1 MNFPLKFIEIV
12 KKLNFN
18 ASTKILINGYQSKKV
33 IISKGVRQGD
43 PLSLFLFLLAAE
55 PMVAA
60 INHSTA
66 IQGLGVGKY
75 QNIKCPSYA
84 DDLTLTL
91 RGKRSVG
98 KAFELIENFAKA
110 SGLKLN
116 KQKTNGLKIK
126 NSNNRNTG
134 LPSINWAN
142 KTIKVL
148 GTQIGMVNSKLI
160 WQEAIEKVR
169 QERNFITVPFQ
180 TWQAKAVLAKSKL
193 LPQITYTASTY
204 PLNTASQ
211 RTVEFLFLN
220 YLVDNHSVNP
230 SMEKLQQA
238 TIDGGINYPN
248 PQIYCDLFYIR
259 NLFEYFK
266 TRDQFLPFN
275 THTYIIEYEAG
286 RHLSRI
292 FDLKTLNNLPHR
304 DSPSPFYKHAIEIL
318 KKYKITLP
326 EMLKG
331 KLRSIYRRIIANP
344 DYPNTKSKQMN
355 RQRWLLAHH
364 PILPNYIKTFNYRI
378 LWNLLSLRRDP
389 NPNSCPLCRQGQD
402 TATHLFVNCIEVKK
416 AWDTIEIILQ
426 KITNLQKDSLNPLFP
441 INYYLNDDFRNF
453 AEKITILLSI
463 TNYSIWQLRIKSDK
477 ENLKPSQKII
487 LARLYNYCAIRE
499 KKEMK
504 KADQGYHNTFKDLK
518 HELIQ
523 QLETLI

>member
-1 MNFPLKFIEIV
+1 MANRLKTIIGTLVQEHQYAKPGSLISTATILFRDLYWAATQINSEAFFVSIDFQKAFDSVDHSWLHRVLQKMNFPLKFIEIV

-18 ASTKILINGYQSKKV
+18 ASTKILINGYQSEKV

-43 PLSLFLFLLAAE
+43 PLSLFLFLLAVE
-55 PMVAA
+55 PMVPA

-126 NSNNRNTG
+126 NCSNRNAG

-148 GTQIGMVNSKLI
+148 GTQIGTVNSKLI
-160 WQEAIEKVR
+160 WQEAIGKVR
-169 QERNFITVPFQ
+169 QEKSFITVPFQ

-230 SMEKLQQA
+230 SIEKLQRPV
-238 TIDGGINYPN
+238 IDGGINYPN
-248 PQIYCDLFYIR
+248 PQIYCDLFSIR

-266 TRDQFLPFN
+266 IRDKLLPFN

-292 FDLKTLNNLPHR
+292 FDLKILNNIPHR
-304 DSPSPFYKHAIEIL
+304 DSFSPFYKHAIEII

-326 EMLKG
+326 ELLKG
-331 KLRSIYRRIIANP
+331 KLRAIYLRIVNIC
-344 DYPNTKSKQMN
+344 DYPTVHFKKMS
-355 RQRWLLAHH
+355 RQRWLWPPTGSYQTTLKPLLIECHGTCYH
-364 PILPNYIKTFNYRI
+364 LNGTLTPILAPSVIKAK
-378 LWNLLSLRRDP
+378 SLR
-389 NPNSCPLCRQGQD
+389 STCL
-402 TATHLFVNCIEVKK
+402 
-416 AWDTIEIILQ
+416 
-426 KITNLQKDSLNPLFP
+426 
-441 INYYLNDDFRNF
+441 
-453 AEKITILLSI
+453 
-463 TNYSIWQLRIKSDK
+463 
-477 ENLKPSQKII
+477 
-487 LARLYNYCAIRE
+487 
-499 KKEMK
+499 
-504 KADQGYHNTFKDLK
+504 
-518 HELIQ
+518 
-523 QLETLI
+523 